1 MELISPPNAM
11 HWNDLDSVSAPPVSK
26 MMSAPLPSV
35 SSSTASC
42 QLGVLV

>member
-1 MELISPPNAM
+1 MELIRPPNAT

-35 SSSTASC
+35 SSSTVSC
-42 QLGVLV
+42 QSGVFL